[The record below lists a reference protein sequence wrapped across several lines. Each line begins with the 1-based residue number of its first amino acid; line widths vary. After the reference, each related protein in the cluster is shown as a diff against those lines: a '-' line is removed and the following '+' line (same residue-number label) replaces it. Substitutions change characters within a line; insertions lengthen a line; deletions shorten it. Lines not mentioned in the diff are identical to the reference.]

1 MNNCVF
7 PGDLTSKML
16 ALTLQLPVKK
26 VLFECALKINQY
38 LSHLYDKAF
47 LKYHRIVNNNQF
59 SHLLSLVL
67 PLNCIC

>member
-16 ALTLQLPVKK
+16 ALALQLPVKK
-26 VLFECALKINQY
+26 VQFKCALKINQF

-47 LKYHRIVNNNQF
+47 L
-59 SHLLSLVL
+59 
-67 PLNCIC
+67 